1 MTAPDNGKVLL
12 VDDDPRLAYILCA
25 HLTAAGH
32 EVTSAPDAETA
43 LERARTFRPDLVVMD
58 VGLPGIDGIEA
69 TRRLKSNPETA
80 DTAVIMLTARSDSDH
95 VVMALEA
102 GAQEYVVK
110 PFDVAELLARIR
122 TVLRLARTTRELDD
136 LNGRLVSEV
145 ESRTS
150 RLRSLYDFTRALN
163 EARTENEILDLILTT
178 VGEVTR
184 SRRISVLLKAPDGQ
198 HLVCRCASGI
208 APNTVKRIRISS
220 TDGIAGRVFTT
231 GKTFVGGAYNNYRA
245 ADGPTAT
252 SDGEAFVSTP
262 LIATSIMTREERLG
276 VLSITEKEGGGEF
289 STEEIECIRS
299 IADSGAIALHN
310 QMRRERLNRSVDV
323 LLMTVGRLAEFR
335 DNETSKHIER
345 VREYARLLAT
355 ESKRASRYSEQV
367 TDEMIENIY
376 RAAPMHDIG
385 KVGIPDY
392 ILCKPD
398 KLTDEEYRLMQ
409 EHCRIGREVVES
421 AVAQTGPVPILTMC
435 ATIAASHHEK
445 WDGTGY
451 PEGLSGENI
460 PLPARII
467 ALVDAYDAI
476 TSKRRYK
483 DATTHER
490 AVEMIKEDAGTHFD
504 PELIEPFLRCADQFD
519 EIRRINADEEL
530 SFTRSLIPAIV

>member
-1 MTAPDNGKVLL
+1 VTVPDNGKILL
-12 VDDDPRLAYILCA
+12 VDDDPKLAYILCA

-32 EVTSAPDAETA
+32 DVTSVGDAETA

-58 VGLPGIDGIEA
+58 VGLPGMDGIEA
-69 TRRLKSNPETA
+69 TRRLKNDRETA

-122 TVLRLARTTRELDD
+122 TVLRLTRTKRELDD

-150 RLRSLYDFTRALN
+150 RLRVLYNFTRALN
-163 EARTENEILDLILTT
+163 EAQTENEILDLILTT
-178 VGEVTR
+178 VGEVTG
-184 SRRISVLLKAPDGQ
+184 SRRVSVLLKAPDGQ
-198 HLVCRCASGI
+198 HLECKRASGI
-208 APNTVKRIRISS
+208 APSVVKRIRVRY

-245 ADGPTAT
+245 ADGPNAT

-276 VLSITEKEGGGEF
+276 VLSITEKNGGGEF
-289 STEEIECIRS
+289 SAEEIECIHS

-335 DNETSKHIER
+335 DNETSNHIER
-345 VREYARLLAT
+345 VRQYARLLAT
-355 ESKRASRYSEQV
+355 ELKRTSRYSEQV

-385 KVGIPDY
+385 KVGIPDS

-398 KLTDEEYRLMQ
+398 KLTDEEYRAMQ

-421 AVAQTGPVPILTMC
+421 AVAETGPVPILTMC

-451 PEGLSGENI
+451 PEELSGEDI

-483 DATTHER
+483 EATTHQR
-490 AVEMIKEDAGTHFD
+490 AVEIIKEDAGTHFD
-504 PELIEPFLRCADQFD
+504 PELIEPFLRCAEQFD
-519 EIRRINADEEL
+519 KIRRTNADNEP
-530 SFTRSLIPAIV
+530 SFTQALIPAIV